1 MADNDALDAALAQF
15 NEGLKTQQAE
25 EAAQRAVDKA
35 ERKKQQAAS
44 ELKKLQ
50 SDANVSAEDKAAAEE
65 AYRTAV
71 EDFNKLRSGEAVEEE
86 AAADDEPT
94 EEEAAEEGAA
104 EEEVAADDE
113 PAGDEGA
120 PEDES
125 AADEPA
131 EPEAAS
137 EG

>member
-65 AYRTAV
+65 AYRAAV

-86 AAADDEPT
+86 AAADDEPA
-94 EEEAAEEGAA
+94 EEEAVRTVVTGDVDVLVAVVVEVGVAEVQRPSRVMGKA
-104 EEEVAADDE
+104 
-113 PAGDEGA
+113 
-120 PEDES
+120 
-125 AADEPA
+125 
-131 EPEAAS
+131 
-137 EG
+137 